1 MRSLLPSEPP
11 RASQVQSHAS
21 GVTEATEHAQSS
33 QIYRDRKC
41 LKRWVSGA
49 GERAGGDECL
59 LWAGFQSCR
68 WKRSGGDGGDDVVL
82 GRV

>member
-33 QIYRDRKC
+33 QIHRDRKC
-41 LKRWVSGA
+41 LKRCVSGT
-49 GERAGGDECL
+49 GERAGGE
-59 LWAGFQSCR
+59 
-68 WKRSGGDGGDDVVL
+68 
-82 GRV
+82 